1 MHEQGCNFFFL
12 VWPWELELSVMS
24 KANPSSYT
32 PSLPS
37 LTPGK
42 STDTTSFL
50 PLLYPQNFPL
60 HWFHHLRL
68 EIYST
73 PSILKK
79 NPPSLP
85 PSPVLSLSLLSME
98 KLPEYSLFPSSLL
111 HLPFATHEMGWAVTH
126 FSTVSCYE
134 DFPCFS
140 LYVSYFS
147 VPTVTV
153 TWTLLYYRTYHSTP
167 WLLFQ
172 DCYSKKGRPM
182 SLSCFYP

>member
-32 PSLPS
+32 PTLPS

-79 NPPSLP
+79 NPPSPP
-85 PSPVLSLSLLSME
+85 PSPVLSLSLLWKSYLNIPYSHLHFFTSHL
-98 KLPEYSLFPSSLL
+98 LPMKWVELSLISQESPVMKTSPASPFMFPTSQ
-111 HLPFATHEMGWAVTH
+111 
-126 FSTVSCYE
+126 
-134 DFPCFS
+134 
-140 LYVSYFS
+140 
-147 VPTVTV
+147 
-153 TWTLLYYRTYHSTP
+153 
-167 WLLFQ
+167 FQ
-172 DCYSKKGRPM
+172 
-182 SLSCFYP
+182 L